1 MLPHGRRLASLRL
14 CIEKH
19 SDSYKSAC
27 CNAGRHPSFG
37 TGRSQSFMIPSEV
50 DTHTVFADVLCLNR
64 VSFFAWLRCAWGMPT
79 LWPSHLMCENAEVR
93 LYIYATDPEAE
104 EDEQDAGPSWLLVED
119 VLQNRQQNNAGHPAP
134 RAVLAVLCSFF
145 SVHSSWPTAPDL
157 QDSLGPNRA
166 KLSLGATRSLGLHL
180 VSSLSFLAAGRMQN
194 ASHLWCGF
202 AHHRTHHVCKR
213 HAEPSV
219 KACKKKQT

>member
-1 MLPHGRRLASLRL
+1 MREHAPPSCPEIERAFAVSTSANEEGCIQLMLPHGRRLASLRL

-64 VSFFAWLRCAWGMPT
+64 VSFFAWLRRPEMRRAWGMPA

-104 EDEQDAGPSWLLVED
+104 EDEQDTLAGCWLKTSSKTV
-119 VLQNRQQNNAGHPAP
+119 NKTM
-134 RAVLAVLCSFF
+134 LATQPQEQF
-145 SVHSSWPTAPDL
+145 
-157 QDSLGPNRA
+157 
-166 KLSLGATRSLGLHL
+166 
-180 VSSLSFLAAGRMQN
+180 
-194 ASHLWCGF
+194 
-202 AHHRTHHVCKR
+202 
-213 HAEPSV
+213 
-219 KACKKKQT
+219 